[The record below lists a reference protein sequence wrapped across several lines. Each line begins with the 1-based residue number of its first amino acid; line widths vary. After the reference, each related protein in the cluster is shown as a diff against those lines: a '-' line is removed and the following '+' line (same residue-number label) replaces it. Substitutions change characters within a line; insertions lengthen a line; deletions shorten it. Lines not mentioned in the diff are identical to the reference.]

1 MNIVHVWQS
10 TQGIFEPLW
19 KLEVYVMSAFLLQ
32 VEFTLYIIH
41 LNLSFIVCCSLI
53 EAQAYMVSDKFDC
66 FMSSHVERNIVSG
79 HLELENN

>member
-32 VEFTLYIIH
+32 VEFTLLVNEYT
-41 LNLSFIVCCSLI
+41 LT
-53 EAQAYMVSDKFDC
+53 
-66 FMSSHVERNIVSG
+66 
-79 HLELENN
+79 